1 MEGLWLNFI
10 SIEAS
15 KKIIR
20 EVNKSKVRPVLKTLA
35 DILLLIQLSRLVNFA
50 YKNGKLFQYFKLS
63 EIKL

>member
-35 DILLLIQLSRLVNFA
+35 DILLLIQLSRLVTFA

>member
-10 SIEAS
+10 SIEAF

-50 YKNGKLFQYFKLS
+50 YKDGKLFQYFKLS

>member
-10 SIEAS
+10 FIEAY

-20 EVNKSKVRPVLKTLA
+20 EVNKSKARPVLKTLV
-35 DILLLIQLSRLVNFA
+35 DILLLIQLSHLVNFA
-50 YKNGKLFQYFKLS
+50 YKNEKLFQYFKLS